1 MGFNW
6 VFKGLNYHI
15 LAAIS
20 KDIALQITQ
29 LLRSGNI
36 FIFVN
41 PQIIQFWNAREK
53 SCSLYKHTAFCWI
66 WPAYHSVT
74 CCHKMP
80 EEHFTQAWRLLS
92 L

>member
-41 PQIIQFWNAREK
+41 PQIIQF
-53 SCSLYKHTAFCWI
+53 
-66 WPAYHSVT
+66 
-74 CCHKMP
+74 
-80 EEHFTQAWRLLS
+80 
-92 L
+92 